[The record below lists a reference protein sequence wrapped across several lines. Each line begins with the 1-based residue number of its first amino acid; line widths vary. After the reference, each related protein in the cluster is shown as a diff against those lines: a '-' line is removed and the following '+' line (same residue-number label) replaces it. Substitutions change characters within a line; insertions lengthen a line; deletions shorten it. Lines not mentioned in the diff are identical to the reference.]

1 MRLAV
6 LLASVFLLSACGPKI
21 ESNPAL
27 VFEAAFQM
35 QAPPSGVAAVNGYRL
50 ERGRF
55 PGDAMWRLQLSGP
68 QAHEFVHQRWP
79 DLSAAT
85 RRSFVPGSQ
94 TPWFAPGSR
103 DVQYV
108 ILESARDPAVMVMM
122 RPSSEDVFIAYD
134 PT

>member
-6 LLASVFLLSACGPKI
+6 LIASVFLLSACAKT
-21 ESNPAL
+21 ESDPAR

-35 QAPPSGVAAVNGYRL
+35 EAPPSGVTAVNGYRL

-55 PGDAMWRLQLSGP
+55 ADDATWRLQLSGP
-68 QAHEFVHQRWP
+68 HAREFVYQRWP

-108 ILESARDPAVMVMM
+108 ILESERDPAVMVMT

-134 PT
+134 PH